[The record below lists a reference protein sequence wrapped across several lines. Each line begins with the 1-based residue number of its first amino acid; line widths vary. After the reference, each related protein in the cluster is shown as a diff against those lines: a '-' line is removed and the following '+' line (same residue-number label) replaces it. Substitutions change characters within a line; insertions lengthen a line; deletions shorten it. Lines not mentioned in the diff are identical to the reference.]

1 MIDSNDIGWFKT
13 TFGPEIATAT
23 AGTPFTVDL
32 LTAIACQET
41 GFIWATLR
49 HELPVPAILE
59 LCVGD
64 MLDRKSTFPKNK
76 ADLLTAPRGDEMF
89 EIAHRALLN
98 LASRFKAYTPK
109 RSTQFC
115 RGFGI
120 FQYDLQFF
128 KKDPD
133 YFLERRW
140 ARFDECL
147 RKCIEE
153 LHAAAGRAKLAG
165 KMPLT
170 NEEMVY
176 VAIAYNAGRVKLSEG
191 FKQGYYD
198 KRTKRYYGEYVFDYL
213 RLAQTVGTPAAPAA
227 VAPPAREGVAAVR
240 SPTPVAAGGDLFDVD
255 VTDARLRV
263 RSSPQIDAARP
274 TKNVIAHL
282 PDGHRVRR
290 IAGSSGDA
298 FFEIET
304 SLNGAYLRG
313 FAAAQYLVPAED
325 AAPIAVIHPAETP
338 PLTGIVAAHLPRKSN
353 TVTRR
358 RDPAGAYS
366 LNEPDRPPPRSGT
379 TPEALRAELAAIIEY
394 LGVDK
399 PSHARYQPRDGL
411 TFCNIYAHDYCDLA
425 GVYLPRVW
433 WLPDAIERL
442 ARGETV
448 EPRYGSTVS
457 EQRANDLFRWLAA
470 FGPRFGWRQTG
481 TLTKLQSDA
490 NVGAV
495 CVIVAARK
503 ENGRPGHI
511 SVVVPETAEHSAR
524 RDGSG
529 AVIAPLQSQAGTT
542 NFRYGTGTAG
552 WWLGQQFADHAFWVH
567 P

>member
-1 MIDSNDIGWFKT
+1 MLGSDDIAWFKT
-13 TFGPEIATAT
+13 TFGPDIATAT

-49 HELPVPAILE
+49 HKLPVSDILE

-64 MLDRKSTFPKNK
+64 MLDRENTFPRNK
-76 ADLLTAPRGDEMF
+76 ADLLTAPRGGEMF
-89 EIAHRALLN
+89 DIAHRALLG
-98 LASRFKAYTPK
+98 LASHFKAYTPK

-128 KKDPD
+128 RQDPD
-133 YFLERRW
+133 FFLQRKWR
-140 ARFDECL
+140 RFDECL
-147 RKCIEE
+147 RRCIER
-153 LHAAAGRAKLAG
+153 LQAAAARAKLADRTE
-165 KMPLT
+165 LT
-170 NEEMVY
+170 TEEMVY
-176 VAIAYNAGRVKLSEG
+176 VAIAYNAGRVKLSAG
-191 FKQGYYD
+191 FKQGHFN
-198 KRTKRYYGEYVFDYL
+198 KQTKRYYGEYVFDYL

-227 VAPPAREGVAAVR
+227 VSAPVREGLAAVPA
-240 SPTPVAAGGDLFDVD
+240 PTPVTAGGELFEVD
-255 VTDARLRV
+255 VTDGRLRV
-263 RSSPQIDAARP
+263 RSSPHIDAAEP

-282 PDGHRVRR
+282 PDEHRVRR
-290 IAGSSGDA
+290 IAGKDCDT

-304 SLNGAYLRG
+304 SLNGAYVRG
-313 FAAAQYLVPAED
+313 FAAAKYLVPAADES
-325 AAPIAVIHPAETP
+325 PIPVTHPAETP
-338 PLTGIVAAHLPRKSN
+338 PVTGIVAAHLPDRPGR
-353 TVTRR
+353 VTRR
-358 RDPAGAYS
+358 KDPASAYS

-399 PSHARYQPRDGL
+399 PSHARYQRREGK

-448 EPRYGSTVS
+448 KPLYGSTVR
-457 EQRANDLFRWLAA
+457 EQTANDLFDWLAA
-470 FGPRFGWRQTG
+470 FGPRFGWRRTG
-481 TLTKLQSDA
+481 TPTKLQSEA
-490 NVGAV
+490 NAGAV
-495 CVIVAARK
+495 CVIVALSK
-503 ENGRPGHI
+503 GNGPGHI
-511 SVVVPETAEHSAR
+511 SVVVPETAAHSAR

-529 AVIAPLQSQAGTT
+529 NVIAPLQSQAGST
-542 NFRYGTGTAG
+542 NFRYDTGKAG
-552 WWLGQQFADHAFWVH
+552 WWLGQQFSDHAFWVH